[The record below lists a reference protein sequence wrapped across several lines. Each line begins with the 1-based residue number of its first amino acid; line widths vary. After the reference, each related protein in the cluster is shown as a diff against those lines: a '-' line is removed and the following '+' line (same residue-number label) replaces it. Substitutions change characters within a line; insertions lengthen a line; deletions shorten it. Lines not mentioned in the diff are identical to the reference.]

1 MKPIATLILMLTM
14 ALVTH
19 AALSAGRM
27 DLHKFWDDR
36 CLECHGHAAKFA
48 REYLSVSNGK
58 LVGRHHIEN
67 IRQFLG
73 NHYLAESEV
82 DSTYEMLLAQ
92 VSTQARFQNEC
103 SECHNAA
110 ADFARGSLEF
120 RNGVLYGR
128 ESGKPITDFLNN
140 HRKLQFNDVKFFS
153 DLLIRVARETGL

>member
-1 MKPIATLILMLTM
+1 MKLIAILVLMLTM
-14 ALVTH
+14 ALVSRPL
-19 AALSAGRM
+19 LSAERL

-36 CLECHGHAAKFA
+36 CLECHGHAAEFA
-48 REYLSVSNGK
+48 REYLGVTDGK

-82 DSTYEMLLAQ
+82 DATYKMLLAQ
-92 VSTQARFQNEC
+92 VSTQARFKNEC

-110 ADFARGSLEF
+110 ADFTRGSLEL

-128 ESGKPITDFLNN
+128 ESGKPVTEFLNN
-140 HRKLQFNDVKFFS
+140 HRKLDLDDVKFFS
-153 DLLIRVARETGL
+153 ELLIRVAGETGL